1 MKAYAIGFLTAH
13 NSDWQQEYGEK
24 MPALTQKHGGKVIV
38 RAKPSALE
46 GSPAAPNVLVVIEF
60 ESAEAAKAWY
70 DDPEHARLKTLRQ
83 GGADFDMLLV
93 DGLS

>member
-13 NSDWQQEYGEK
+13 SNDWQQEYGEK

-38 RAKPSALE
+38 RAKPTALE
-46 GSPAAPNVLVVIEF
+46 GTPAAPSVMVVIEF
-60 ESAEAAKAWY
+60 ASADAAKAWY
-70 DDPEHARLKTLRQ
+70 DDPDHARLKTLRQ

-93 DGLS
+93 EGLS